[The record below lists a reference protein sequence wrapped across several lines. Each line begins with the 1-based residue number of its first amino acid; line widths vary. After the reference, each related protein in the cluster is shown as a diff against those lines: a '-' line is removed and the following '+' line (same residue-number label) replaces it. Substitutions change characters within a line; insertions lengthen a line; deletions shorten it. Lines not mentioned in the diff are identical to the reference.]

1 MTEINY
7 TNRYNFKQTSL
18 WKWVKICL
26 NILVDMLG
34 EGVFMDYTL
43 IGERI
48 RKSRKEINMTQ
59 EEFAEAIGVSVGYIN
74 QIETGK
80 KCFNLKRFNEIVTIF
95 DKPVSYFIEGTDSPE
110 QSTIKEI
117 ADLLNNVDKDKLN
130 MIKNVILAMVES

>member
-1 MTEINY
+1 VFLLNY
-7 TNRYNFKQTSL
+7 A
-18 WKWVKICL
+18 
-26 NILVDMLG
+26 
-34 EGVFMDYTL
+34 L

-48 RKSRKEINMTQ
+48 RKSRKEANMTQ

-95 DKPVSYFIEGTDSPE
+95 DKPLSYFVEGTESPE

-117 ADLLNNVDKDKLN
+117 TDLLYNVDAEKLN
-130 MIKNVILAMVES
+130 MIKNVIAAILEE

>member
-1 MTEINY
+1 
-7 TNRYNFKQTSL
+7 
-18 WKWVKICL
+18 
-26 NILVDMLG
+26 
-34 EGVFMDYTL
+34 MDYSL

-80 KCFNLKRFNEIVTIF
+80 KCFNLKRFNEIVDIF
-95 DKPVSYFIEGTDSPE
+95 DKPISYFVEGTDTPE

-117 ADLLNNVDKDKLN
+117 TDLLYNADSNKLN
-130 MIKNVILAMVES
+130 MIKNVIVAILEE

>member
-1 MTEINY
+1 
-7 TNRYNFKQTSL
+7 
-18 WKWVKICL
+18 
-26 NILVDMLG
+26 
-34 EGVFMDYTL
+34 MDYVL

-95 DKPVSYFIEGTDSPE
+95 DKPISYFVEGTDSPE
-110 QSTIKEI
+110 HSTIKEI
-117 ADLLNNVDKDKLN
+117 TDLLYNVDTNKLN
-130 MIKNVILAMVES
+130 MIKNVIIAILEE

>member
-1 MTEINY
+1 MNY
-7 TNRYNFKQTSL
+7 A
-18 WKWVKICL
+18 
-26 NILVDMLG
+26 
-34 EGVFMDYTL
+34 L

-80 KCFNLKRFNEIVTIF
+80 KCFNLKRFNEIVDIF
-95 DKPVSYFIEGTDSPE
+95 DKPISYFVEGTETPE

-117 ADLLNNVDKDKLN
+117 TDLLYNVDVTKLN
-130 MIKNVILAMVES
+130 MIKNVIIAILED

>member
-1 MTEINY
+1 MNY
-7 TNRYNFKQTSL
+7 A
-18 WKWVKICL
+18 
-26 NILVDMLG
+26 
-34 EGVFMDYTL
+34 L

-80 KCFNLKRFNEIVTIF
+80 KCFNLKRFDEIVDIF
-95 DKPVSYFIEGTDSPE
+95 DKPISYFVEGTDTPE

-117 ADLLNNVDKDKLN
+117 TDLLYNASSNKLT
-130 MIKNVILAMVES
+130 MIKNVIMAILEE

>member
-1 MTEINY
+1 
-7 TNRYNFKQTSL
+7 
-18 WKWVKICL
+18 
-26 NILVDMLG
+26 
-34 EGVFMDYTL
+34 MDYAL

-80 KCFNLKRFNEIVTIF
+80 KCFNLKRFNEIVDIF
-95 DKPVSYFIEGTDSPE
+95 DKPISYFVEGTDTPE

-117 ADLLNNVDKDKLN
+117 TDLLYNVDADKLN
-130 MIKNVILAMVES
+130 MIKNVIIAILEE

>member
-1 MTEINY
+1 MNY
-7 TNRYNFKQTSL
+7 A
-18 WKWVKICL
+18 
-26 NILVDMLG
+26 
-34 EGVFMDYTL
+34 L

-80 KCFNLKRFNEIVTIF
+80 KCFNLKRFNEIVDIF
-95 DKPVSYFIEGTDSPE
+95 DKPISYFVEGTDSPE

-117 ADLLNNVDKDKLN
+117 TDLLYNADANKLN
-130 MIKNVILAMVES
+130 MIKNVIVAILEE

>member
-1 MTEINY
+1 MNY
-7 TNRYNFKQTSL
+7 A
-18 WKWVKICL
+18 
-26 NILVDMLG
+26 
-34 EGVFMDYTL
+34 L

-80 KCFNLKRFNEIVTIF
+80 KCFNLKRFNEIVDIF
-95 DKPVSYFIEGTDSPE
+95 DKPISYFVEGTDTPE

-117 ADLLNNVDKDKLN
+117 TDLLYNADANKLN
-130 MIKNVILAMVES
+130 MIKNVVMAILEE

>member
-1 MTEINY
+1 
-7 TNRYNFKQTSL
+7 
-18 WKWVKICL
+18 
-26 NILVDMLG
+26 
-34 EGVFMDYTL
+34 MDYSL

-95 DKPVSYFIEGTDSPE
+95 DKPLSYFVEGTESPE

-117 ADLLNNVDKDKLN
+117 TDLLYNADANKLN
-130 MIKNVILAMVES
+130 MIKNVIVAILEE

>member
-1 MTEINY
+1 
-7 TNRYNFKQTSL
+7 
-18 WKWVKICL
+18 
-26 NILVDMLG
+26 
-34 EGVFMDYTL
+34 MDYTL

-95 DKPVSYFIEGTDSPE
+95 DKPISYFVEGTDTLE

-117 ADLLNNVDKDKLN
+117 TDLLSNVEVNKLN
-130 MIKNVILAMVES
+130 MIKNIIIAILEE

>member
-1 MTEINY
+1 
-7 TNRYNFKQTSL
+7 
-18 WKWVKICL
+18 
-26 NILVDMLG
+26 
-34 EGVFMDYTL
+34 MDYAL

-80 KCFNLKRFNEIVTIF
+80 KCFNLKRFNEIVDIV
-95 DKPVSYFIEGTDSPE
+95 DKPISYFVEGTDTPE

-117 ADLLNNVDKDKLN
+117 TDLLYNADTNKLN
-130 MIKNVILAMVES
+130 MIKNVIMAILEE

>member
-1 MTEINY
+1 
-7 TNRYNFKQTSL
+7 
-18 WKWVKICL
+18 
-26 NILVDMLG
+26 
-34 EGVFMDYTL
+34 MDYAL

-80 KCFNLKRFNEIVTIF
+80 KCFNLKRFNEIVDIF
-95 DKPVSYFIEGTDSPE
+95 DKPISYFVEGTDTPE

-117 ADLLNNVDKDKLN
+117 TDLLYNADTNKLN
-130 MIKNVILAMVES
+130 MIKNVIMAILEE

>member
-1 MTEINY
+1 MN
-7 TNRYNFKQTSL
+7 
-18 WKWVKICL
+18 
-26 NILVDMLG
+26 
-34 EGVFMDYTL
+34 YTL

-80 KCFNLKRFNEIVTIF
+80 KCFNLKRFNEIVDIV
-95 DKPVSYFIEGTDSPE
+95 DKPISYFVEGTDTPD

-117 ADLLNNVDKDKLN
+117 TDLLYNADTNKLN
-130 MIKNVILAMVES
+130 MIKNVIMAILEE

>member
-1 MTEINY
+1 
-7 TNRYNFKQTSL
+7 
-18 WKWVKICL
+18 
-26 NILVDMLG
+26 
-34 EGVFMDYTL
+34 MDYTL

>member
-1 MTEINY
+1 MNY
-7 TNRYNFKQTSL
+7 A
-18 WKWVKICL
+18 
-26 NILVDMLG
+26 
-34 EGVFMDYTL
+34 L

-80 KCFNLKRFNEIVTIF
+80 KCFNLKRFNEIVDIF
-95 DKPVSYFIEGTDSPE
+95 DKPISYFVEGTDSPE

-117 ADLLNNVDKDKLN
+117 TDLLYNVDSEKLN
-130 MIKNVILAMVES
+130 MIKNVIMAILEE

>member
-1 MTEINY
+1 
-7 TNRYNFKQTSL
+7 
-18 WKWVKICL
+18 
-26 NILVDMLG
+26 
-34 EGVFMDYTL
+34 MDYTL

-95 DKPVSYFIEGTDSPE
+95 DKPISYFVEGTDSPE

-117 ADLLNNVDKDKLN
+117 TDLLYSVDGNKLN
-130 MIKNVILAMVES
+130 MIKNVIIAILEE

>member
-1 MTEINY
+1 MN
-7 TNRYNFKQTSL
+7 
-18 WKWVKICL
+18 
-26 NILVDMLG
+26 
-34 EGVFMDYTL
+34 YTL

-80 KCFNLKRFNEIVTIF
+80 KCFNLKRFNEIVDIF
-95 DKPVSYFIEGTDSPE
+95 DKPISYFVEGTDTPE

-117 ADLLNNVDKDKLN
+117 TDLLYNADTNKLN
-130 MIKNVILAMVES
+130 MIKNVIMAILEE

>member
-1 MTEINY
+1 
-7 TNRYNFKQTSL
+7 
-18 WKWVKICL
+18 
-26 NILVDMLG
+26 
-34 EGVFMDYTL
+34 MDYVL

-80 KCFNLKRFNEIVTIF
+80 KCFNLKRFNEIVSIF
-95 DKPVSYFIEGTDSPE
+95 DKPISYFVEGTDNLE

-117 ADLLNNVDKDKLN
+117 TELLCNVEPSKLN
-130 MIKNVILAMVES
+130 MIKNVIIAILED